1 MFKKILINTFSNYV
15 FKGVLVLLNLI
26 AIPLLISEVGQE
38 GFGIII
44 FASTLCNYFNILD
57 FGLADGVIKFVSQF
71 NGQRN
76 YKSLSATINTSLCI
90 FSFIGIIVC
99 GSVFILVK
107 LNILQNF
114 NISNINLLAAKNTF
128 YIAGLITLFAWPQF
142 VINAAFKGLQN
153 FSTLNLLLGS
163 G

>member
-1 MFKKILINTFSNYV
+1 MFKKIVINTFSNYV

-76 YKSLSATINTSLCI
+76 YKRLSATINTSLCI
-90 FSFIGIIVC
+90 FS
-99 GSVFILVK
+99 
-107 LNILQNF
+107 
-114 NISNINLLAAKNTF
+114 LL
-128 YIAGLITLFAWPQF
+128 
-142 VINAAFKGLQN
+142 
-153 FSTLNLLLGS
+153 
-163 G
+163 